1 MEQAHYLHSLPSE
14 ARHYP
19 SEYPARVG
27 EGPYRTSTR
36 SEFTRALH
44 VTSPP

>member
-1 MEQAHYLHSLPSE
+1 MEQACHPHSLPSE

-19 SEYPARVG
+19 SEYLARVG